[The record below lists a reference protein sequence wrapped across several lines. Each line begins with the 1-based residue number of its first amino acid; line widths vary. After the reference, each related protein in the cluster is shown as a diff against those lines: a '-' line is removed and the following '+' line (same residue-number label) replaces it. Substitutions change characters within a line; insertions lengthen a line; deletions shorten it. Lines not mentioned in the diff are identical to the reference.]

1 MSYLDVTASGVRVGE
16 YSESE
21 LYPYRYY
28 DINQI
33 SGSVLDSGTINIS
46 FTYRY
51 KSDWQSGWISSIKG
65 IQVHFI
71 NANGEE
77 LGADYDAS
85 AYASSSFSGSS
96 GSVTVNLAN
105 CTNSYKNTASIIG
118 ILIDTITDEKNASG
132 VGISGDPPVANSNLE
147 VPAFTLI
154 HYTDCGAPTS
164 PSVSTTLSRGAVTLS
179 WGAGSAGTNNSVT
192 GYDVERRES
201 TDGSSWGGW
210 ATVPGSPV
218 TGTSLSVTPPDT
230 VGSYYQ
236 YRVRTRGSAGSDY
249 YSGWVT
255 STNTLRRKWNA
266 FGAWTDASLTAG
278 VSSIRA
284 VHLTQLQE
292 RIAVIRAFYGL
303 SAYTFTTITA
313 RQTKIAKWAALIGEL
328 RSAID
333 GITTNHAAWNT
344 LEAGKPRIAHI
355 TQLRDIIDNM

>member
-1 MSYLDVTASGVRVGE
+1 MSLIDVTAAG
-16 YSESE
+16 YSMVQYEE
-21 LYPYRYY
+21 DRLYPYRYY
-28 DINQI
+28 SVSPI
-33 SGSVLDSGTINIS
+33 SGSVLDSGTITIS
-46 FTYRY
+46 FTYNHY
-51 KSDWQSGWISSIKG
+51 SGWTSPKILYYNFVQVWFFDSNGTYLSYEYADGYMSTSIDG
-65 IQVHFI
+65 T
-71 NANGEE
+71 
-77 LGADYDAS
+77 
-85 AYASSSFSGSS
+85 S
-96 GSVTVNLAN
+96 GSVTIDLSK
-105 CTNSYKNTASIIG
+105 CTNSYKSTAAIIAV
-118 ILIDTITDEKNASG
+118 LIETETSGKNANG
-132 VGISGDPPVANSNLE
+132 NGIAGTAPVVNTSYEA
-147 VPAFTLI
+147 PAFTLI
-154 HYTDCGAPTS
+154 HYTACGEPTS
-164 PSVSTTLSRGAVTLS
+164 PAVSETLSRGAVKLS

-192 GYDVERRES
+192 GYDVQQRES
-201 TDGSSWGGW
+201 SDGSSWGSW
-210 ATVPGSPV
+210 ATVSGSPV
-218 TGTSLSVTPPDT
+218 TGTSLDVTPPST

-266 FGAWTDASLTAG
+266 FGAWTDSTLTAG

-292 RIAVIRAFYGL
+292 RIAAIRAFYGL
-303 SAYTFTTITA
+303 SAYAFTAVTA

>member
-1 MSYLDVTASGVRVGE
+1 MSYLDVTASGVRVGGYPE
-16 YSESE
+16 TE

-33 SGSVLDSGTINIS
+33 SGSVLDSGTINVS

-51 KSDWQSGWISSIKG
+51 KSDWQSGWINSIKG

-118 ILIDTITDEKNASG
+118 ILIDTSTGGKNASG

-154 HYTDCGAPTS
+154 HYTACGAPTS
-164 PSVSTTLSRGAVTLS
+164 PAVSATLSRGAVTLS
-179 WGAGSAGTNNSVT
+179 WGTGSAGTNNSVT
-192 GYDVERRES
+192 GYDVEQRES
-201 TDGSSWGGW
+201 SDGSSWGSW
-210 ATVPGSPV
+210 ATVSGSPV
-218 TGTSLSVTPPDT
+218 TGTSLDVTPPDT
-230 VGSYYQ
+230 VGNYYQ

-266 FGAWTDASLTAG
+266 FGAWTDQTLTAG
-278 VSSIRA
+278 VSGIRA
-284 VHLTQLQE
+284 VHITQLQE
-292 RIAVIRAFYGL
+292 RVAVIRAFYGL
-303 SAYTFTTITA
+303 SAYAFTAVTA
-313 RQTKIAKWAALIGEL
+313 RKTKIATWASLIGEL